1 MKIISHVKLRG
12 FFPMGIFGCWVPMVL
27 FLSLLLTGPNAAECK
42 QAIKIAAIYALSGA
56 GAEANA
62 PCLRGVRLAVDEI
75 NGTGGVLGLPFE
87 LIEID
92 NRSTPIGSKVAAV
105 QAVKH
110 EVTAII
116 GAAFSSHSI
125 AVARVAQRNGI
136 PMITNVSTSPP
147 VTRIGDCIFRVC
159 FNDLQQGEVMGKFA
173 REQLQ
178 AESVVAVFN
187 VASDYS
193 MGLIKTFEKAFVKRG
208 GVMQAKIPYK
218 KQQPHFRNIIDQ
230 AKSLRP
236 DVLFIPGHDES
247 ARIVVEA
254 LQKELNAIPLGG
266 DGWDVQSFYNMGG
279 NLIKLGYYTTHW
291 NPVVESAPSKKF
303 VARYHQSG
311 TILTATA
318 LGYDA
323 VHLLADAIERAGTVD
338 RSKIRAALA
347 RTRGFEGVTGTI
359 SFDNYGD
366 PVKSVVIMKIQDG
379 RPVYFKQITPGD
391 KH

>member
-1 MKIISHVKLRG
+1 MGMYGCLFSMF
-12 FFPMGIFGCWVPMVL
+12 FFP
-27 FLSLLLTGPNAAECK
+27 SLLFAGPNPAKCK
-42 QAIKIAAIYALSGA
+42 QTIKIAAIYALSGPA
-56 GAEANA
+56 AEANRSST
-62 PCLRGVRLAVDEI
+62 RGVRLAVDEI
-75 NGTGGVLGLPFE
+75 NASGGVLGMPFE

-110 EVTAII
+110 KVTAII

-125 AVARVAQRNGI
+125 AIARVAQQNRI
-136 PMITNVSTSPP
+136 PMITNVSTNPL

-159 FNDLQQGEVMGKFA
+159 FNDLLQGEVIGMFA
-173 REQLQ
+173 RERLE
-178 AESVVAVFN
+178 AERVVAVFN

-193 MGLIKTFEKAFVKRG
+193 LGLTNTFEKAFSKRG
-208 GVMQAKIPYK
+208 GVMLAKIPYK
-218 KQQPHFRNIIDQ
+218 KQQPHFRNIIEQ
-230 AKSLRP
+230 AKSVRP
-236 DVLFIPGHDES
+236 DALFIPGHDES

-266 DGWDVQSFYNMGG
+266 DGWDEQSFYNMGG

-291 NPVVESAPSKKF
+291 NPAVESAPSKKF
-303 VARYHQSG
+303 VAHYHQSG

-318 LGYDA
+318 LGFDA
-323 VHLLADAIERAGTVD
+323 VHLLADAIERAGTID

-359 SFDNYGD
+359 SFDNHGD

-379 RPVYFKQITPGD
+379 RPVYLERITPGD
-391 KH
+391 RR